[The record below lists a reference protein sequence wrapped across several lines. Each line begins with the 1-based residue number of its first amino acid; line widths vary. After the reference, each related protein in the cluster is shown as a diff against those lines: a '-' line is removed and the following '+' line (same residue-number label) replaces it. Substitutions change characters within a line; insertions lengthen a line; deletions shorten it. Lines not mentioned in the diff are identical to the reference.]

1 VVVVLLLVVG
11 GALGIAH
18 LLTPTSAPKQDV
30 RAAQAAAPTRA
41 DAVRPPT
48 LAVGVPAA
56 PAVTTLE
63 PRSPKGRDV
72 EPRVNSPTPPTGVIE
87 RSRRKNA
94 IATLAIETVAGNDHL
109 VKLVNMSDP
118 QDQVTIYVRGGENYS
133 TKVPLGRYHIRAA
146 TGTTWYG
153 KKDLFGPD
161 TRFFRFI
168 DKSPT
173 PTERLKVFHF
183 RVQGRQIMGVKV
195 IFRESVFGDMV
206 EESISRDDFVN

>member
-1 VVVVLLLVVG
+1 VVVLLLVG

-18 LLTPTSAPKQDV
+18 LLTPTSVPKQDV
-30 RAAQAAAPTRA
+30 RAPQAAAPTRA
-41 DAVRPPT
+41 DAAPPPAIR
-48 LAVGVPAA
+48 LAVPAA
-56 PAVTTLE
+56 PAVTTVE

-72 EPRVNSPTPPTGVIE
+72 EPRANSQPPPTGVIE
-87 RSRRKNA
+87 RSRKKNA

-109 VKLVNMSDP
+109 VKVANMSDP
-118 QDQVTIYVRGGENYS
+118 QDQVTIYVRGGESYS

-146 TGTTWYG
+146 TGATWYG

-161 TRFFRFI
+161 TRFFRFA

-183 RVQGRQIMGVKV
+183 RMQGRQIIGVKV